1 MKRSLLLL
9 LVLTAILPALAETDR
24 GPRVTLNYNRA
35 DLPSVVK
42 QLGKRMGCNVYV
54 GPEVAGQV
62 TLSVKDTPAEGVLK
76 LVLELQPKRFDYKL
90 VGNTLVVASPERLGS
105 IPADLL
111 GPRR

>member
-1 MKRSLLLL
+1 MKRLLILLLI
-9 LVLTAILPALAETDR
+9 VTAALPALSESAR
-24 GPRVTLNYNRA
+24 GPCVTLNYNRA
-35 DLPSVVK
+35 DLPYVVK

-62 TLSVKDTPAEGVLK
+62 TLNVKDTPAEGVLK
-76 LVLELQPKRFDYKL
+76 LVLDLQPKRFDYRL

-105 IPADLL
+105 IPADIL